1 MRLRNCRIAGLQ
13 DCRKDCIKS
22 LFQSILQF
30 CNSAILQFLIV
41 VLVAAAATVLAMPWS
56 RDMMHSRAVMP
67 QTQLAVAPP
76 NTRAIGHPRILD
88 RVDAEELL
96 TNPIALAPAVV
107 AQGRALFET
116 YCAVCH
122 GRDGRSVGPVG
133 KYFMKVPDLSVPE
146 IQAYPDGLLYSV
158 IREGGFNMPGYAEA
172 LSAEERW
179 AVVHFLRSLR

>member
-1 MRLRNCRIAGLQ
+1 MRLRNCRIAGLRN
-13 DCRKDCIKS
+13 CRKDCIKS

-41 VLVAAAATVLAMPWS
+41 VAAAATVLAMPWS
-56 RDMMHSRAVMP
+56 RDMMHSRAIMP
-67 QTQLAVAPP
+67 QTQLAVPPP
-76 NTRAIGHPRILD
+76 NTLAIGHPRILD

-96 TNPIALAPAVV
+96 TNPIAVAPAVV
-107 AQGRALFET
+107 QQGRALFET
-116 YCAVCH
+116 YCSVCH

-133 KYFMKVPDLSVPE
+133 KYFMKVPDLSVTE

-172 LSAEERW
+172 LSAQERW
-179 AVVHFLRSLR
+179 AVVHFVRSLR